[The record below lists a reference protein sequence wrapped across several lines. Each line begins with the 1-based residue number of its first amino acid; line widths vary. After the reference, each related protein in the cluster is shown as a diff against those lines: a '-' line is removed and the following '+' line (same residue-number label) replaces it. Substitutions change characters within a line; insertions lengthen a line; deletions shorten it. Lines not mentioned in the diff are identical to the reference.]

1 MTEPLTAVIKTNS
14 PKREWLIRCFDSSTT
29 IATCAIHVTRGR
41 IDIESPDGTI
51 FTLDGDQ
58 IAEFHNSFH
67 CAIELAETDLRRASA

>member
-1 MTEPLTAVIKTNS
+1 MTEPVTTHIKTIS
-14 PKREWLIRCFDSSTT
+14 PKCEWLVRCFNSSTT
-29 IATCAIHVTRGR
+29 IGTCAIHVTRGR
-41 IDIESPDGTI
+41 IDVESPDGTI